1 MVSVEM
7 VMKFRVSNHRR
18 SNGTVW
24 KKVLYESD
32 RYNVSDIP
40 WAESQSELYHW
51 CTEQFGPF
59 EPAVLPEDRRWSI
72 SLDRQS
78 TYYFRDPVDCTAFLL
93 RWS

>member
-7 VMKFRVSNHRR
+7 VMKFRVSDYHRR
-18 SNGTVW
+18 NGTVW
-24 KKVLYESD
+24 KQVLFVSD
-32 RYNVSDIP
+32 RYNVSE
-40 WAESQSELYHW
+40 AESQSELFFW

-72 SLDRQS
+72 SLDRKS

>member
-1 MVSVEM
+1 M
-7 VMKFRVSNHRR
+7 VMKLRVSDYYR

-24 KKVLYESD
+24 KQVLF
-32 RYNVSDIP
+32 VSDIP
-40 WAESQSELYHW
+40 WASNQSELFFW

-59 EPAVLPEDRRWSI
+59 EPSVLPEDRRWSI

-78 TYYFRDPVDCTAFLL
+78 IYYFRNPRDCTAFLL

>member
-1 MVSVEM
+1 MVSVEV
-7 VMKFRVSNHRR
+7 VMKFRVSDYHR

-24 KKVLYESD
+24 KKVLYESGGL
-32 RYNVSDIP
+32 P
-40 WAESQSELYHW
+40 ESQSELYHW

-72 SLDRQS
+72 SLDRHS

>member
-1 MVSVEM
+1 M
-7 VMKFRVSNHRR
+7 VMKLRVSDYHRT
-18 SNGTVW
+18 NGTVW
-24 KKVLYESD
+24 KQVLF
-32 RYNVSDIP
+32 VSDIP
-40 WAESQSELYHW
+40 WASNQSELFFW

>member
-1 MVSVEM
+1 M
-7 VMKFRVSNHRR
+7 VMKFRVSDYHR

-24 KKVLYESD
+24 KQALSVAGGPPD
-32 RYNVSDIP
+32 RNLETEQWI
-40 WAESQSELYHW
+40 W

-72 SLDRQS
+72 SLDKRS

>member
-1 MVSVEM
+1 
-7 VMKFRVSNHRR
+7 MKFRVRDCYR

-24 KKVLYESD
+24 KQVLF
-32 RYNVSDIP
+32 VSGIP
-40 WAESQSELYHW
+40 WAQNQSELYSW

-78 TYYFRDPVDCTAFLL
+78 TYYFRNATDCEWFLL

>member
-1 MVSVEM
+1 
-7 VMKFRVSNHRR
+7 MKFRVSNHRR

-24 KKVLYESD
+24 KKVLFESGTH
-32 RYNVSDIP
+32 
-40 WAESQSELYHW
+40 WASNQSELYHW

-59 EPAVLPEDRRWSI
+59 EPAVLPENRRWSI

>member
-24 KKVLYESD
+24 KKVLFESGT
-32 RYNVSDIP
+32 P
-40 WAESQSELYHW
+40 WASNQSELYHW

-72 SLDRQS
+72 SLDTWS
-78 TYYFRDPVDCTAFLL
+78 TYYFRNAEDCEWFLL